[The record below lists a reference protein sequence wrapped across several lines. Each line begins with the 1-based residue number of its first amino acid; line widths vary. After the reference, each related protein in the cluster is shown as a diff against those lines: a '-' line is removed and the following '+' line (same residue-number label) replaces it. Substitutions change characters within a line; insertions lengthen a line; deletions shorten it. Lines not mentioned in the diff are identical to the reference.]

1 MFNAWLHPCPAAC
14 LACSFL
20 IYPPTRAQGAARP
33 GGLWGG
39 FPDPAKPI
47 CMGFAKNRLAS
58 SHAAEMAGRAPAA
71 YARRPHA
78 RGRASAPP
86 WERGA
91 APQPAYPAPQVAYP
105 APQVAYPAPSYA
117 LSSTSFFSNL
127 LNIYYLF
134 LSSLLTY

>member
-1 MFNAWLHPCPAAC
+1 
-14 LACSFL
+14 
-20 IYPPTRAQGAARP
+20 
-33 GGLWGG
+33 
-39 FPDPAKPI
+39 
-47 CMGFAKNRLAS
+47 MGFAKNRLAS

-105 APQVAYPAPSYA
+105 APSYA

-134 LSSLLTY
+134 LSSLLTYILVTYI